1 MGNLVAIVGRPNVGK
16 STFFNRLIER
26 REAIVD
32 DISGVTR
39 DRIYGHC
46 FWNGKTFSVV
56 DTGGYVD
63 NSKDVFEQEIAKQV
77 IIAIEEADVIVF
89 IVDVEV
95 GISDLDETVA
105 NILRRTEKPVF
116 VAVNKVD
123 NNERIKDSYEFYN
136 LGLGE
141 IFCISSMNGSGTGD
155 LLDAVA
161 DKLIDKSSAEEESEL
176 PKFAIVGRPN
186 VGKSS
191 LTNALVGEDRN
202 IVTDVAGTT
211 RDSIN
216 IRFNKFGHDFL
227 LIDTAGLRKKTKVH
241 EDLEFYSVMRAI
253 RAIEHSDVCFIMI
266 DAQTDM
272 ESQDVNILM
281 LAKKNKKGVV
291 ILVNKWDLIENKE
304 SNTVKKLNEQIK
316 HKIAPFDDVPIL
328 FISVL
333 NKQRIFDVL
342 NVGMEVYNNLKQRI
356 PTSKL
361 NEYLL
366 EAITNYPPPAVKGK
380 YIKIK
385 YVTQLPTKNPK
396 FVFFANLPQYIK
408 APYVRYLE
416 NKIREKF
423 NFKGVPI
430 DILFRKK

>member
-1 MGNLVAIVGRPNVGK
+1 
-16 STFFNRLIER
+16 
-26 REAIVD
+26 
-32 DISGVTR
+32 
-39 DRIYGHC
+39 
-46 FWNGKTFSVV
+46 
-56 DTGGYVD
+56 
-63 NSKDVFEQEIAKQV
+63 
-77 IIAIEEADVIVF
+77 
-89 IVDVEV
+89 
-95 GISDLDETVA
+95 
-105 NILRRTEKPVF
+105 
-116 VAVNKVD
+116 
-123 NNERIKDSYEFYN
+123 
-136 LGLGE
+136 
-141 IFCISSMNGSGTGD
+141 MNGSGTGD

-304 SNTVKKLNEQIK
+304 SNTVKKFNEQIK
-316 HKIAPFDDVPIL
+316 QDIRD
-328 FISVL
+328 
-333 NKQRIFDVL
+333 
-342 NVGMEVYNNLKQRI
+342 
-356 PTSKL
+356 KL
-361 NEYLL
+361 PL
-366 EAITNYPPPAVKGK
+366 EN
-380 YIKIK
+380 IKITSLIEQFIWESLK
-385 YVTQLPTKNPK
+385 NSYDACLDKFLKLGGNNYHANVSWEYKNGHFRVLITDNGFGAKSSDSITKRTRGQQ
-396 FVFFANLPQYIK
+396 F
-408 APYVRYLE
+408 YLGGAG
-416 NKIREKF
+416 
-423 NFKGVPI
+423 KGVYLI
-430 DILFRKK
+430 RFKMEDLKEEVGFDYDIELITRDDEGNPEKAFLVAQEIVEQVFQLRISQSMNMEHEFPS